1 LFELRII
8 EDGLIEMK
16 EFFQV
21 LDIEAVLALK
31 ERFDR
36 LDGEKIGLDEA
47 LGRVLAEDIKAPC
60 NLPGFNRATMDGF
73 AVRAASTYG
82 ASEANPAYLEVVGAV
97 VMGQAPDFS
106 VGPGQ
111 AARIATGGM
120 LPEGADSVV
129 MVEHTDNLDTNTIEV
144 FRSVAPGQYRVTA
157 DEDVARGGLLFS
169 AGRVLKPQDI
179 GLMAAM
185 GLGSVAVY
193 RRPRVGIIPTGDEV
207 VPLEKEP
214 APGQVRDVNTH
225 TLVALVQEAG
235 GQPLAYPI
243 VADRFEDLFDTFRRA
258 LAENDM
264 VLVAGGSSVGM
275 RDLTLDALEALEQS
289 SILFHGVSIRP
300 GKPTMLA
307 RCGAKPFWGL
317 PGHVTSAMVVFMV
330 LVRPLLDHIA
340 GRRMRLPGRIQARLS
355 RNLASVQ
362 GRVDFVRVRLT
373 EKDGHPWAEPIL
385 GHSGLLHTMVEADG
399 LVAIAMNSEGL
410 DQGTWVEVMLI

>member
-1 LFELRII
+1 
-8 EDGLIEMK
+8 MK

-21 LDIEAVLALK
+21 LDINAVLALK
-31 ERFDR
+31 ERFER
-36 LDGEKIGLDEA
+36 LDGEKVGLDEA
-47 LGRVLAEDIKAPC
+47 LERVLAEDIKAPC
-60 NLPGFNRATMDGF
+60 DLPGFTRATMDGF

-97 VMGQAPDFS
+97 VMGKAPNFS

-120 LPEGADSVV
+120 LPDGADSVV
-129 MVEHTDNLDTNTIEV
+129 MVEHTDNLDANTIEV
-144 FRSVAPGQYRVTA
+144 FRSVAPGQNRVTA
-157 DEDVARGGLLFS
+157 DEDVARGRLLFS

-179 GLMAAM
+179 GLLAAI
-185 GLGSVAVY
+185 GNAAVTVY

-207 VPLEKEP
+207 VPLATEP

-225 TLVALVQEAG
+225 TLGAMVQEAG

-243 VADRFEDLFDTFRRA
+243 VEDRFEALFDTFQRA

-275 RDLTLDALEALEQS
+275 RDLTMDALEALEQS

-307 RCGAKPFWGL
+307 RCGVKPFWGL

-330 LVRPLLDHIA
+330 LVRPLLDHIG
-340 GRRMRLPGRIQARLS
+340 GRRIRMPSRIQARLS

-362 GRVDFVRVRLT
+362 GRADFVRVRLT
-373 EKDGHPWAEPIL
+373 EKDGDSWAEPIL

-399 LVAIAMNSEGL
+399 LVAIDMNSEGL
-410 DQGTWVEVMLI
+410 DQGTLVEVMLF